1 MASYL
6 GNASRNESPEAG
18 IGGPNGS
25 SRSGARFRRFL
36 LLLGLLLLALLTVFP
51 FYWMM
56 ILATHSRDTIFSA
69 PPPLWIGDDLER
81 NYAALLD
88 TLPFWR
94 NIWNSVYI
102 AVLATVTT
110 VFFCSLGGFGF
121 AMYEFKWKNGLFTFV
136 LVSLMI
142 PQLLNIIP
150 YYLIIDFLDWLNTPR
165 AIWFPGMANAFGIFL
180 MRQYI
185 ASTIPKD
192 LLDASRIDGA
202 SEFRIYWSVVLPLV
216 RPGLATLALLTFIS
230 QWNNFMGPLVILR
243 GRDAFTVPLALRS
256 LQGLV
261 NTDWGAVM
269 LGTALAVLPLLVIF
283 AFASRQVI
291 EGLVAGSVKG

>member
-1 MASYL
+1 MAS
-6 GNASRNESPEAG
+6 SPRARPAG
-18 IGGPNGS
+18 AGRFGPAV
-25 SRSGARFRRFL
+25 RKAA
-36 LLLGLLLLALLTVFP
+36 LLAALLIFAVLTVFP
-51 FYWMM
+51 FYWMFV
-56 ILATHSRDTIFSA
+56 LATHTRETIFTA
-69 PPPLWIGDDLER
+69 PPPLWFGDDLAR
-81 NYAALLD
+81 NYEALLD
-88 TLPFWR
+88 VLPFWR

-102 AVLATVTT
+102 AVMATVTT

-121 AMYEFKWKNGLFTFV
+121 AMYDFKGKNAMFTFV

-150 YYLIIDFLDWLNTPR
+150 YYLIIDFLGWLNEPK

-185 ASTIPKD
+185 ASTMPKQ
-192 LLDASRIDGA
+192 LMDAARIDGA
-202 SEFRIYWSVVLPLV
+202 SEFRIYWSIVLPLV
-216 RPGLATLALLTFIS
+216 RPALATLALLTFIN
-230 QWNNFMGPLVILR
+230 QWNNFLGPLVILR
-243 GRDAFTVPLALRS
+243 SRDSYTIPLALRS

-269 LGTALAVLPLLVIF
+269 LGTALAVLPLLVLFI
-283 AFASRQVI
+283 FASRQVI

>member
-1 MASYL
+1 MDATPAV
-6 GNASRNESPEAG
+6 ASRRAG
-18 IGGPNGS
+18 ENRAAASMRKGM
-25 SRSGARFRRFL
+25 L
-36 LLLGLLLLALLTVFP
+36 LVGLLLLALLTIFP
-51 FYWMM
+51 FYWMFV
-56 ILATHSRDTIFSA
+56 LATHTRETIFTA
-69 PPPLWIGDDLER
+69 PPPLWFGDDLVR
-81 NYAALLD
+81 NYEALLN

-102 AVLATVTT
+102 AVMATVTT
-110 VFFCSLGGFGF
+110 VFFCSLAGFGF
-121 AMYEFKWKNGLFTFV
+121 AMYDFKGKNAMFGFV

-150 YYLIIDFLDWLNTPR
+150 YYLIIDFLGWLNEAK

-185 ASTIPKD
+185 ASTMPRQ
-192 LLDASRIDGA
+192 LMDAARIDGA
-202 SEFRIYWSVVLPLV
+202 NEFRIYWSIVLPLV
-216 RPGLATLALLTFIS
+216 RPALATLALLTFIS
-230 QWNNFMGPLVILR
+230 QWNNFLGPLVILNS
-243 GRDAFTVPLALRS
+243 RDTYTVPLALRS

-269 LGTALAVLPLLVIF
+269 LGTALAVLPLLILFV
-283 AFASRQVI
+283 FASRQVI

>member
-1 MASYL
+1 MA
-6 GNASRNESPEAG
+6 ASPTIASKRAG
-18 IGGPNGS
+18 EDG
-25 SRSGARFRRFL
+25 RGAAVRKV
-36 LLLGLLLLALLTVFP
+36 LLLGALFAMALLTIFP
-51 FYWMM
+51 FYWMFV
-56 ILATHSRDTIFSA
+56 LATHTRETIFTA
-69 PPPLWIGDDLER
+69 PPPLWFGDDLRR
-81 NYAALLD
+81 NYEALLGV
-88 TLPFWR
+88 LPFWR

-102 AVLATVTT
+102 AVMATVTT

-121 AMYEFKWKNGLFTFV
+121 AMYDFKGKNAMFAFV

-150 YYLIIDFLDWLNTPR
+150 YYLIIDFLGWLNEAK

-185 ASTIPKD
+185 ASSMPKQ
-192 LLDASRIDGA
+192 LMDAARIDGA
-202 SEFRIYWSVVLPLV
+202 SEFRIFWSIVLPLT
-216 RPGLATLALLTFIS
+216 RPAIATLALLTFIN
-230 QWNNFMGPLVILR
+230 QWNNFLGPLVILR
-243 GRDAFTVPLALRS
+243 SRDTYTIPLALRS
-256 LQGLV
+256 MQGLV

-269 LGTALAVLPLLVIF
+269 LGTALAVLPLLILF

>member
-1 MASYL
+1 ML
-6 GNASRNESPEAG
+6 DVPSPATPAT
-18 IGGPNGS
+18 GG
-25 SRSGARFRRFL
+25 RRRGPAVRKAL
-36 LLLGLLLLALLTVFP
+36 LLLLLVALALLTIFP
-51 FYWMM
+51 FYWMFV
-56 ILATHSRDTIFSA
+56 LATHTRETIFSA
-69 PPPLWIGDDLER
+69 PPPLWFGDDLER
-81 NYAALLD
+81 NYGALLD
-88 TLPFWR
+88 VLPFWR

-102 AVLATVTT
+102 AVMATVTT

-121 AMYEFKWKNGLFTFV
+121 AMYDFRGKNVMFGFV

-150 YYLIIDFLDWLNTPR
+150 YYLIIDFLGWLNEPK

-185 ASTIPKD
+185 ASTMPST
-192 LLDASRIDGA
+192 LMDAARIDGA
-202 SEFRIYWSVVLPLV
+202 SEFRIYRSIVLPLV
-216 RPGLATLALLTFIS
+216 RPALATLALLTFIN
-230 QWNNFMGPLVILR
+230 QWNNFLGPLVILR
-243 GRDAFTVPLALRS
+243 SRDSYTLPLALRS

-269 LGTALAVLPLLVIF
+269 LGTALAVLPLLILFVL
-283 AFASRQVI
+283 ASRQVI

>member
-1 MASYL
+1 MA
-6 GNASRNESPEAG
+6 ASLAG
-18 IGGPNGS
+18 YE
-25 SRSGARFRRFL
+25 RRVVRRAPKGKQLQWL
-36 LLLGLLLLALLTVFP
+36 LLAGLCLLALLTFFP
-51 FYWMM
+51 FYWMFV
-56 ILATHSRDTIFSA
+56 LATHTRETIFSA
-69 PPPLWIGDDLER
+69 PPPLWFGDDLKR
-81 NYAALLD
+81 NYDSLLG

-102 AVLATVTT
+102 AVTATVTT
-110 VFFCSLGGFGF
+110 VFFCSLAGFGF
-121 AMYEFKWKNGLFTFV
+121 AMYEFRGRNAMFTFV

-192 LLDASRIDGA
+192 LMDAARIDGA
-202 SEFRIYWSVVLPLV
+202 SEFRIYWSVILPLV

-230 QWNNFMGPLVILR
+230 QWNNFLGPLVILR
-243 GRDAFTVPLALRS
+243 SRDTFTVPLALRS

-261 NTDWGAVM
+261 NTDWGAVI
-269 LGTALAVLPLLVIF
+269 LGTALAVVPLLVLF
-283 AFASRQVI
+283 VFASRQVI